1 MHRRQKECPRRG
13 RSAPK
18 GVLQG
23 TVESAKSAVEM
34 STSTLL
40 PPALTLPDDAIV
52 HEAFGDR
59 VTFHLTGEQTGGRC
73 TVFSVETPPGGGPPP
88 HWHENEDEIFH
99 VLEGR
104 AEFLKD
110 GEWTEVPAGS
120 SVFMPRGS
128 IHGFRNA
135 GDVPLKQMVQAI
147 PAGFDTFFARC
158 TAEFHREGGPDMARI
173 MEISAEHGIYYREG

>member
-1 MHRRQKECPRRG
+1 M
-13 RSAPK
+13 
-18 GVLQG
+18 
-23 TVESAKSAVEM
+23 
-34 STSTLL
+34 
-40 PPALTLPDDAIV
+40 
-52 HEAFGDR
+52 
-59 VTFHLTGEQTGGRC
+59 
-73 TVFSVETPPGGGPPP
+73 
-88 HWHENEDEIFH
+88 
-99 VLEGR
+99 
-104 AEFLKD
+104 
-110 GEWTEVPAGS
+110 PAGS